1 MNDPRYHHPGGDL
14 YTQWMYRVAA
24 MDTDENGVLVGESV
38 EFPPR
43 VNVSWRTVEEMEGA
57 RAVRRLVRG
66 ASGLRG
72 EVKGEAAAEG
82 EGEKEEDDDGEV
94 RGRKVSREKEGT
106 GKKKLSGEGAWWVK
120 EDGG

>member
-1 MNDPRYHHPGGDL
+1 
-14 YTQWMYRVAA
+14 

-72 EVKGEAAAEG
+72 EVKGGAAAEREG
-82 EGEKEEDDDGEV
+82 EGEEVEDDDGEA
-94 RGRKVSREKEGT
+94 RGRKVSREKEGM
-106 GKKKLSGEGAWWVK
+106 GKRKLSGEGAWWVK